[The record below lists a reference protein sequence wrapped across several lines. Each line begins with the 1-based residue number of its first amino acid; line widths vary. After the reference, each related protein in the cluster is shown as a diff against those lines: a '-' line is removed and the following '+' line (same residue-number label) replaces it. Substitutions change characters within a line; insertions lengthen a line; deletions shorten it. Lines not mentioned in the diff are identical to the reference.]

1 MEELIM
7 ANCNSSRNN
16 TNAAVTTATTCNEAG
31 ESILKSITKGN
42 KLDQVEQ

>member
-1 MEELIM
+1 MG
-7 ANCNSSRNN
+7 NCNSSRNN
-16 TNAAVTTATTCNEAG
+16 TNTVAARTSCNESG